1 MTGYAKIL
9 QNGGVAMNWKTVKSY
24 LLITLGTVLMAVG
37 VYFFEFT
44 NNFSTGG
51 TAGLG
56 MVISEMTGFLTPA
69 QLSSIFNVFLL
80 IVGLI
85 VLGKAFTL
93 KTIYCTLLFSLLL
106 NLFEQLFPMDV
117 PFTGQ
122 KTVEL
127 LIDMLL
133 VSLGAALIFNEDGSS
148 GGTDVI
154 AMILKKFTRINV
166 GKALLIV
173 DSVVILL
180 CFSEYGTEI
189 GILSLFAIAIRA
201 LVVDGA
207 IDSFNSSKFLMIIT
221 DKEPEI
227 LQYIMHDLERG
238 ASVINN
244 CVGAYTNNEKKVI
257 ISVVDKREAIKL
269 KKKIKDI
276 DPVAFVIVG
285 TTNDIVGDGFKP
297 IE

>member
-1 MTGYAKIL
+1 
-9 QNGGVAMNWKTVKSY
+9 MNIKTFKSY

-51 TAGLG
+51 TAGLA
-56 MVISEMTGFLTPA
+56 MVISNMTGFLTPA
-69 QLSSIFNVFLL
+69 QLSSIFNIFLL
-80 IVGLI
+80 IVGLLI
-85 VLGKAFTL
+85 LGKEFTV
-93 KTIYCTLLFSLLL
+93 KTIYCTLLFSSLL
-106 NLFEQLFPMDV
+106 NVFEQLFPMAA
-117 PFTGQ
+117 PFTSQ
-122 KTVEL
+122 KTIEL

-154 AMILKKFTRINV
+154 AMIMKKYTRINV
-166 GKALLIV
+166 GKALLIA

-180 CFSEYGTEI
+180 CFSAYGTEI

-207 IDSFNSSKFLMIIT
+207 IDNFNSSKFLLIIT

-227 LQYIMHDLERG
+227 LAFVMYDLKRG
-238 ASVINN
+238 ASVVNQ
-244 CVGAYTNNEKKVI
+244 CVGAYTNNEKKMI

-269 KKKIKDI
+269 KKKIKEV
-276 DPVAFVIVG
+276 DPEAFVIVG
-285 TTNDIVGDGFKP
+285 TSNDIQGDGFKP
-297 IE
+297 IS

>member
-1 MTGYAKIL
+1 
-9 QNGGVAMNWKTVKSY
+9 MNIKTFKSY

-51 TAGLG
+51 TAGLA
-56 MVISEMTGFLTPA
+56 MVISNMTGFLTPA
-69 QLSSIFNVFLL
+69 QLSSIFNIFLL
-80 IVGLI
+80 IVGLLI
-85 VLGKAFTL
+85 LGKEFTV
-93 KTIYCTLLFSLLL
+93 KTIYCTLLFSSLL
-106 NLFEQLFPMDV
+106 NVFEQLFPMAA
-117 PFTGQ
+117 PFTSQ
-122 KTVEL
+122 KTIEL

-154 AMILKKFTRINV
+154 AMIMKKYTRINV
-166 GKALLIV
+166 GKALLIA

-180 CFSEYGTEI
+180 CFSAYGTEI

-207 IDSFNSSKFLMIIT
+207 IDNFNSSKFLLIIT

-227 LQYIMHDLERG
+227 LAFIMHDLKRG
-238 ASVINN
+238 ASVVNQ
-244 CVGAYTNNEKKVI
+244 CVGAYTNNEKKMI

-269 KKKIKDI
+269 KKKIKEV
-276 DPVAFVIVG
+276 DPEAFVIVG
-285 TTNDIVGDGFKP
+285 TSNDIQGDGFKP
-297 IE
+297 IS

>member
-1 MTGYAKIL
+1 MKL
-9 QNGGVAMNWKTVKSY
+9 KTLKSY

-51 TAGLG
+51 TSGLA
-56 MVISEMTGFLTPA
+56 MAISEMTGWLSPA

-85 VLGKAFTL
+85 VLGKAFTA
-93 KTIYCTLLFSLLL
+93 KTIFCTLLFSLLL
-106 NLFEQLFPMDV
+106 NVFEWLFPMGA
-117 PFTGQ
+117 PFTTQ

-148 GGTDVI
+148 GGTDVV
-154 AMILKKFTRINV
+154 AMILKKYTRINV
-166 GKALLIV
+166 GKALLIA
-173 DSVVILL
+173 DSAVILL
-180 CFSEYGTEI
+180 CFSAYGTEI

-221 DKEPEI
+221 DKEEKI
-227 LQYIMHDLERG
+227 LDFIMHDLERG
-238 ASVINN
+238 ASVVND
-244 CVGAYTNNEKKVI
+244 CVGAYTNNEKKMI
-257 ISVVDKREAIKL
+257 ISVVDKREAVKL
-269 KKKIKDI
+269 KKKIKEI

-285 TTNDIVGDGFKP
+285 TTNDIMGDGFKP
-297 IE
+297 IS

>member
-1 MTGYAKIL
+1 MK
-9 QNGGVAMNWKTVKSY
+9 WKTVKSY
-24 LLITLGTVLMAVG
+24 LLITLGTVLMAIG

-51 TAGLG
+51 TAGLA
-56 MVISEMTGFLTPA
+56 MVISEITGFLTPA
-69 QLSSIFNVFLL
+69 QLSSMFNVCLL
-80 IVGLI
+80 IIGLI

-106 NLFEQLFPMDV
+106 NIFEQLFPMAA
-117 PFTGQ
+117 PFTTQ
-122 KTVEL
+122 KVVEL
-127 LIDMLL
+127 FIDMLL
-133 VSLGAALIFNEDGSS
+133 VSFGAALIFNEDGSS
-148 GGTDVI
+148 GGTDVV
-154 AMILKKFTRINV
+154 AMIMKKYTRINV

-180 CFSEYGTEI
+180 CFSAYGTEI

-207 IDSFNSSKFLMIIT
+207 IDNFNSSKFLMIIT
-221 DKEPEI
+221 DKEFEI
-227 LQYIMHDLERG
+227 LNYIMHDLERG

-257 ISVVDKREAIKL
+257 LSVVDKREAVKL
-269 KKKIKDI
+269 KKKIKEI
-276 DPVAFVIVG
+276 DPIAFVIVG
-285 TTNDIVGDGFKP
+285 TSNDIVGDGFKP
-297 IE
+297 VE

>member
-1 MTGYAKIL
+1 
-9 QNGGVAMNWKTVKSY
+9 MNIKTFKSY

-51 TAGLG
+51 TAGLA
-56 MVISEMTGFLTPA
+56 MVISNMTGFLTPA
-69 QLSSIFNVFLL
+69 QLSSIFNIFLL
-80 IVGLI
+80 IVGLLI
-85 VLGKAFTL
+85 LGKEFTV
-93 KTIYCTLLFSLLL
+93 KTIYCTLLFSTLL
-106 NLFEQLFPMDV
+106 NVFEQLFPMAA
-117 PFTGQ
+117 PFTSQ
-122 KTVEL
+122 KTIEL

-154 AMILKKFTRINV
+154 AMIMKKYTRINV
-166 GKALLIV
+166 GKALLIA

-180 CFSEYGTEI
+180 CFSAYGTEI

-207 IDSFNSSKFLMIIT
+207 IDNFNSSKFLLIIT

-227 LQYIMHDLERG
+227 LAFIMHDLKRG
-238 ASVINN
+238 ASVVNQ
-244 CVGAYTNNEKKVI
+244 CVGAYTNNEKKMI

-269 KKKIKDI
+269 KKKIKEV
-276 DPVAFVIVG
+276 DPEAFVIVG
-285 TTNDIVGDGFKP
+285 TSNDIQGDGFKP
-297 IE
+297 IS

>member
-1 MTGYAKIL
+1 MKL
-9 QNGGVAMNWKTVKSY
+9 KTLKSY

-51 TAGLG
+51 TSGLA
-56 MVISEMTGFLTPA
+56 MAISEMTGWLSPA

-85 VLGKAFTL
+85 VLGKAFTA
-93 KTIYCTLLFSLLL
+93 KTIFCTLLFSLLL
-106 NLFEQLFPMDV
+106 NVFEWLFPMGA
-117 PFTGQ
+117 PFTTQ

-148 GGTDVI
+148 GGTDVV
-154 AMILKKFTRINV
+154 AMILKKYTRINV
-166 GKALLIV
+166 GKALLIA

-180 CFSEYGTEI
+180 CFSAYGTEI

-221 DKEPEI
+221 DKEEKI
-227 LQYIMHDLERG
+227 LDFIMHDLERG
-238 ASVINN
+238 ASVVND
-244 CVGAYTNNEKKVI
+244 CVGAYTNNEKKMI
-257 ISVVDKREAIKL
+257 ISVVDKREAVKL
-269 KKKIKDI
+269 KKKIKEI

-285 TTNDIVGDGFKP
+285 TTNDIMGDGFKP
-297 IE
+297 IS

>member
-1 MTGYAKIL
+1 
-9 QNGGVAMNWKTVKSY
+9 MNLKTVKSY

-51 TAGLG
+51 TAGLA
-56 MVISEMTGFLTPA
+56 MVISSMTGFLTPA

-85 VLGKAFTL
+85 ILGKAFTM

-106 NLFEQLFPMDV
+106 NVFEQLFPMAA
-117 PFTGQ
+117 PFTSQ
-122 KTVEL
+122 KTIEL

-154 AMILKKFTRINV
+154 AMIMKKYTRINV

-180 CFSEYGTEI
+180 CFSAYGTEI

-207 IDSFNSSKFLMIIT
+207 IDNFNSSKFLMIIT
-221 DKEPEI
+221 DKETDI
-227 LQYIMHDLERG
+227 LHYIMHDLERG
-238 ASVINN
+238 ASVVNN
-244 CVGAYTNNEKKVI
+244 CSGAYTNSEKKII
-257 ISVVDKREAIKL
+257 ISVVDKREAVKL
-269 KKKIKDI
+269 KKKIKEV
-276 DPVAFVIVG
+276 DPSAFVIVG
-285 TTNDIVGDGFKP
+285 TTNDIQGDGFKP
-297 IE
+297 IA

>member
-1 MTGYAKIL
+1 
-9 QNGGVAMNWKTVKSY
+9 MNWKTVKSY
-24 LLITLGTVLMAVG
+24 LLITLGTVLMAIG

-51 TAGLG
+51 TAGLA
-56 MVISEMTGFLTPA
+56 MVISEITGFLTPA
-69 QLSSIFNVFLL
+69 QLSSMFNVCLL
-80 IVGLI
+80 IIGLI

-106 NLFEQLFPMDV
+106 NIFEQLFPMAA
-117 PFTGQ
+117 PFTTQ
-122 KTVEL
+122 KVVEL
-127 LIDMLL
+127 FIDMLL
-133 VSLGAALIFNEDGSS
+133 VSFGAALIFNEDGSS
-148 GGTDVI
+148 GGTDVV
-154 AMILKKFTRINV
+154 AMIMKKYTRINV

-180 CFSEYGTEI
+180 CFSAYGTEI

-207 IDSFNSSKFLMIIT
+207 IDNFNSSKFLMIIT
-221 DKEPEI
+221 DKEFEI
-227 LQYIMHDLERG
+227 LNYIMHDLERG

-257 ISVVDKREAIKL
+257 LSVVDKREAVKL
-269 KKKIKDI
+269 KKKIKEI
-276 DPVAFVIVG
+276 DPIAFVIVG
-285 TTNDIVGDGFKP
+285 TSNDIVGDGFKP
-297 IE
+297 VE

>member
-1 MTGYAKIL
+1 
-9 QNGGVAMNWKTVKSY
+9 MNWKTVKSY
-24 LLITLGTVLMAVG
+24 LLITLGTVLMAIG

-51 TAGLG
+51 TAGLA
-56 MVISEMTGFLTPA
+56 MVISEITGFLTPA
-69 QLSSIFNVFLL
+69 QLSSMFNVCLL
-80 IVGLI
+80 IIGLL

-106 NLFEQLFPMDV
+106 NIFEQLFPMAA
-117 PFTGQ
+117 PFTTQ
-122 KTVEL
+122 KVVEL
-127 LIDMLL
+127 FIDMLL
-133 VSLGAALIFNEDGSS
+133 VSFGAALIFNEDGSS
-148 GGTDVI
+148 GGTDVV
-154 AMILKKFTRINV
+154 AMIMKKYTRINV

-180 CFSEYGTEI
+180 CFSAYGTEI

-207 IDSFNSSKFLMIIT
+207 IDNFNSSKFLMIIT
-221 DKEPEI
+221 EKEPEI
-227 LQYIMHDLERG
+227 LNYIMHDLERG

-257 ISVVDKREAIKL
+257 LSVVDKREAVKL
-269 KKKIKDI
+269 KKKIKEI
-276 DPVAFVIVG
+276 DPIAFVIVG
-285 TTNDIVGDGFKP
+285 TSNDIVGDGFKP
-297 IE
+297 VE

>member
-1 MTGYAKIL
+1 
-9 QNGGVAMNWKTVKSY
+9 MNIKTFKSY

-51 TAGLG
+51 TAGLA
-56 MVISEMTGFLTPA
+56 MVISNMTGFLTPA
-69 QLSSIFNVFLL
+69 QLSSIFNIFLL
-80 IVGLI
+80 IVGLLI
-85 VLGKAFTL
+85 LGKEFTF
-93 KTIYCTLLFSLLL
+93 KTIYCTLLFSSLL
-106 NLFEQLFPMDV
+106 NVFEQLFPMAA
-117 PFTGQ
+117 PFTSQ
-122 KTVEL
+122 KTIEL

-154 AMILKKFTRINV
+154 AMIMKKYTRINV
-166 GKALLIV
+166 GKALLIA

-180 CFSEYGTEI
+180 CFSAYGTEI

-207 IDSFNSSKFLMIIT
+207 IDNFNSSKFLLIIT
-221 DKEPEI
+221 NKEPEI
-227 LQYIMHDLERG
+227 LAFIMHDLKRG
-238 ASVINN
+238 ASVVNQ
-244 CVGAYTNNEKKVI
+244 CVGAYTNNEKKMI

-269 KKKIKDI
+269 KKKIKEV
-276 DPVAFVIVG
+276 DPEAFVIVG
-285 TTNDIVGDGFKP
+285 TSNDIQGDGFKP
-297 IE
+297 IS

>member
-1 MTGYAKIL
+1 
-9 QNGGVAMNWKTVKSY
+9 MNWKIMKSY

-51 TAGLG
+51 TSGLA

-69 QLSSIFNVFLL
+69 QLSSLFNVILL
-80 IVGLI
+80 IVGLVI
-85 VLGKAFTL
+85 LGKAFTA

-106 NLFEQLFPMDV
+106 NVFEWSFPMSN
-117 PFTGQ
+117 PFTSQ

-154 AMILKKFTRINV
+154 AMILKKYTRINV

-173 DSVVILL
+173 DSAVILL
-180 CFSEYGTEI
+180 AFSAFGTET

-207 IDSFNSSKFLMIIT
+207 IDNFNSSKFLMIIT
-221 DKEPEI
+221 DKEDAI
-227 LQYIMHDLERG
+227 LQYIMQDLERG
-238 ASVINN
+238 ASVVNH
-244 CVGAYTNNEKKVI
+244 CVGAYTNNEKKMI
-257 ISVVDKREAIKL
+257 ISVVDKREAVKL
-269 KKKIKDI
+269 KKKIKEV
-276 DPVAFVIVG
+276 DPGAFVIVG
-285 TTNDIVGDGFKP
+285 TTNDIQGDGFKP
-297 IE
+297 IS

>member
-1 MTGYAKIL
+1 
-9 QNGGVAMNWKTVKSY
+9 MNWKTVKSY
-24 LLITLGTVLMAVG
+24 LLITLGTVLMAIG

-51 TAGLG
+51 TAGLA
-56 MVISEMTGFLTPA
+56 MVISEITGFLTPA
-69 QLSSIFNVFLL
+69 QLSSMFNVCLL
-80 IVGLI
+80 IIGLI

-106 NLFEQLFPMDV
+106 NIFEQLFPMAA
-117 PFTGQ
+117 PFTTQ
-122 KTVEL
+122 KVVEL
-127 LIDMLL
+127 FIDMLL
-133 VSLGAALIFNEDGSS
+133 VSFGAALIFNEDGSS
-148 GGTDVI
+148 GGTDVV
-154 AMILKKFTRINV
+154 AMIMKKYTRINV

-180 CFSEYGTEI
+180 CFSAYGTEI

-207 IDSFNSSKFLMIIT
+207 IDNFNSSKFLMIIT
-221 DKEPEI
+221 DKEFEI
-227 LQYIMHDLERG
+227 LNYIMHDLERG

-257 ISVVDKREAIKL
+257 LSVVDKREAIKL
-269 KKKIKDI
+269 KKKIKEI
-276 DPVAFVIVG
+276 DPIAFVIVG
-285 TTNDIVGDGFKP
+285 TSNDIVGDGFKP
-297 IE
+297 VE

>member
-1 MTGYAKIL
+1 
-9 QNGGVAMNWKTVKSY
+9 MNWKTVKSY
-24 LLITLGTVLMAVG
+24 LLITLGTVLMAIG

-51 TAGLG
+51 TAGLA
-56 MVISEMTGFLTPA
+56 MVISEITGFLTPA
-69 QLSSIFNVFLL
+69 QLSSMFNVCLL
-80 IVGLI
+80 IIGLL

-106 NLFEQLFPMDV
+106 NIFEQLFPMAA
-117 PFTGQ
+117 PFTTQ
-122 KTVEL
+122 KVVEL
-127 LIDMLL
+127 FIDMLL
-133 VSLGAALIFNEDGSS
+133 VSFGAALIFNEDGSS
-148 GGTDVI
+148 GGTDVV
-154 AMILKKFTRINV
+154 AMIMKKYTRINV

-180 CFSEYGTEI
+180 CFSAYGTEI

-207 IDSFNSSKFLMIIT
+207 IDNFNSSKFLMIIT

-227 LQYIMHDLERG
+227 LNYIMHDLERG

-257 ISVVDKREAIKL
+257 LSVVDKREAVKL
-269 KKKIKDI
+269 KKKIKEI
-276 DPVAFVIVG
+276 DPIAFVIVG
-285 TTNDIVGDGFKP
+285 TSNDIVGDGFKP
-297 IE
+297 VE